1 MLSLASETNVS
12 ISPNPDFQARRRRA
26 AKLTQFFGVNH
37 RELITDV
44 IDSLENGVE
53 QEHRRGTLQPE
64 ELEVGRD
71 LP

>member
-1 MLSLASETNVS
+1 MLSLASETSSS
-12 ISPNPDFQARRRRA
+12 IAPNPDFQRRRRRA

-53 QEHRRGTLQPE
+53 QEHRRGTLRPE
-64 ELEVGRD
+64 ELEVSHD
-71 LP
+71 SY